1 MTLKP
6 SKFWLLSCL
15 LGLALLLNSC
25 GIYSF
30 TGTSISPDIKTISIS
45 TFENNS
51 GEGPSTLT
59 QQLTEDFRVY
69 FQRNTN
75 LTLVPEGGDLELRG
89 QILGYN
95 FSPAAIQRQDGLD
108 IASVNRLTLTVQVSF
123 VNNKDPEQNFE
134 QSFNA
139 AEDLPQEQDPSR
151 VSDATLSRI
160 TERIIVNVFN
170 KSVANW

>member
-1 MTLKP
+1 MTLKQF
-6 SKFWLLSCL
+6 KGWKLILLAAVSFLC
-15 LGLALLLNSC
+15 NSC
-25 GIYSF
+25 GVYSF
-30 TGTSISPDIKTISIS
+30 SGTSIAPDIKTMSIS

-59 QQLTEDFRVY
+59 QQLTEDFRDY

-75 LTLVPEGGDLELRG
+75 LTLVSGEGDLQLSG
-89 QILGYN
+89 QILGYS
-95 FSPAAIQRQDGLD
+95 FSPAAIQRQGEVD

-123 VNNKDPEQNFE
+123 INNKDPEQNFE

-139 AEDLPQEQDPSR
+139 SEDLPQNQDPSR
-151 VSDATLSRI
+151 VSDVILERI

>member
-1 MTLKP
+1 MILNPFNRWTMSSILV
-6 SKFWLLSCL
+6 
-15 LGLALLLNSC
+15 LAFLCNSC

-45 TFENNS
+45 NFENNS

-59 QQLTEDFRVY
+59 QRLTEDFRDY

-75 LTLVPEGGDLELRG
+75 LTIVPSEGDLQLTG
-89 QILGYN
+89 QILGYS
-95 FSPAAIQRQDGLD
+95 FSPAAIQRQGELD
-108 IASVNRLTLTVQVSF
+108 IASVNRLTITVQVAF
-123 VNNKDPEQNFE
+123 ENNKDPEQNFE

-139 AEDLPQEQDPSR
+139 AEDFPQEQDPSR
-151 VSDATLSRI
+151 ISDAALSRI

>member
-1 MTLKP
+1 MTLKQF
-6 SKFWLLSCL
+6 KGWKLTLLAAVAFLC
-15 LGLALLLNSC
+15 NSC

-30 TGTSISPDIKTISIS
+30 SGTSIAPDIKTMSIS

-59 QQLTEDFRVY
+59 QQLTEDFRDY

-75 LTLVPEGGDLELRG
+75 LTLVSGEGDLQLSG
-89 QILGYN
+89 QILGYS
-95 FSPAAIQRQDGLD
+95 FSPAAIQRQGELD

-123 VNNKDPEQNFE
+123 INNKDPEQNFE

-139 AEDLPQEQDPSR
+139 SEDLPQNQDPSR
-151 VSDATLSRI
+151 VSDVILERI

>member
-1 MTLKP
+1 MHLM
-6 SKFWLLSCL
+6 WLATISFLCN
-15 LGLALLLNSC
+15 GC

-30 TGTSISPDIKTISIS
+30 SGTSIAPDIHSISIS

-51 GEGPSTLT
+51 GEGPSSLT
-59 QQLTEDFRVY
+59 QILTEDFRDY

-75 LTLVPEGGDLELRG
+75 LNIVQQEGDLQLSG
-89 QILGYN
+89 QILGYS
-95 FSPAAIQRQDGLD
+95 FSPAAIQRQGEID
-108 IASVNRLTLTVQVSF
+108 IASVNRLTITVQVSF
-123 VNNKDPEQNFE
+123 TNTKDPEQDFE

-139 AEDLPQEQDPSR
+139 AEDFPQDQDPSR
-151 VSDATLSRI
+151 ISEAAISRL